1 MKVIGLM
8 SGTSGDGVD
17 AALVDIRGQSHRL
30 HVALLAWTTYP
41 YSSSLR
47 AKILRASL
55 HGTVAQLCHL
65 NAVLGEV
72 FARAVLRLI
81 QEAGCPSADV
91 TVIGS
96 HGQTMQHRPE
106 PIREPGLGM
115 IRSTLQI
122 ADPCVIAERTGIATI
137 SNFRMRDV
145 AAGGQ
150 GAPLT
155 PYVHH
160 VLFADRRRSRLIVN
174 IGGISNVTYLPATR
188 GIEGV
193 QAFDTG
199 PGNMILDGLVQRVT
213 KGKQAID
220 REGRMASKGRVDKA
234 LLSVLLAHPFLRRR
248 PPKSTGREEFGAQI
262 LEEVLRV
269 GRGRRLTSFDLLA
282 TCARFTAESVGL
294 ARRWLS
300 GPVEEVLV
308 GGGGGRNRTVMSA
321 LAEIFHPVPVRL
333 LDDIGWNSKAFEA
346 IAFAVL
352 AYQTFRG
359 LPSNVPAATGAA
371 RPVVLGSITP
381 GERVRL
387 WTS

>member
-17 AALVDIRGQSHRL
+17 AALVDIRGQGHRL
-30 HVALLAWTTYP
+30 HVVPLAWETYP
-41 YSSSLR
+41 YPASLH
-47 AKILRASL
+47 AKLLRISL
-55 HGTVAQLCHL
+55 HGTVGQICHL
-65 NAVLGEV
+65 NAALGEV

-81 QEAGCPSADV
+81 RTAGCPPDEV
-91 TVIGS
+91 GIIGS
-96 HGQTMQHRPE
+96 HGQTVQHRPK
-106 PIREPGLGM
+106 PVREPGLGM

-122 ADPCVIAERTGIATI
+122 ADPCVIAERTGITTI

-160 VLFADRRRSRLIVN
+160 ILFADRRRSRLIVN
-174 IGGISNVTYLPATR
+174 IGGISNVTYLPANR
-188 GIEGV
+188 GIDSV

-199 PGNMILDGLVQRVT
+199 PGNMILDGLVERIT

-220 REGRMASKGRVDKA
+220 REGRMASQGRVDTTV
-234 LLSVLLAHPFLRRR
+234 LSRLLAHPFLRRK
-248 PPKSTGREEFGAQI
+248 PPKSTGREDFGEPI
-262 LEEVLRV
+262 LEDLLRL
-269 GRGRRLTSFDLLA
+269 GKARRLSSSDLLA
-282 TCARFTAESVGL
+282 TCARFTADSIGL
-294 ARRWLS
+294 ARRWLR

-321 LAEIFHPVPVRL
+321 LAEIFHPIPVRL

-371 RPVVLGSITP
+371 RPVILGSLTP